1 MKRALLAALLVTTA
15 CTQNA
20 DKPARA
26 DCTKASA
33 HDFDGDGRDDVAIGD
48 PWQAG
53 GAVRLLTAGKV
64 IKLPSPELGAHDG
77 FGAALTFTQVDGDGC
92 ADLVIGAPYTDVDG
106 KEAGAVY
113 LLYGGATGKPMT
125 RLTARQPKDG
135 ATFGW
140 SLAAYGDVIAIGA
153 PHENA
158 VHLARRGMV
167 ERTITQDTMGV
178 PGDSDP
184 LDQFGTEVALGP
196 MASGKVALAVGA
208 PYEGDDED
216 EVGAVTVIDD
226 VSADRLSGA
235 RLTPPKI
242 DDGGLCAFGQSL
254 VYVEGIGLA
263 AGGADC
269 GKVQFYDLDLRPSRT
284 VARPRNSPEHEPVR
298 LAASKGSTAALWPG
312 PSPTLRL
319 LGAEDAEDR
328 DLKGSETA
336 RSVTFLD
343 GRPITMGGDVLS

>member
-1 MKRALLAALLVTTA
+1 MKRAVLAIVLVTTA
-15 CTQNA
+15 CTQTTDNPA
-20 DKPARA
+20 KPA
-26 DCTKASA
+26 DCAKASA

-48 PWQAG
+48 PWVAG

-64 IKLPSPELGAHDG
+64 VKLPSPELGAHDG
-77 FGAALTFTQVDGDGC
+77 FGAALTFAKVDGDGC
-92 ADLVIGAPYTDVDG
+92 ADLVVGAPYADVGG

-113 LLYGGATGKPMT
+113 ILYGGAARPPQ
-125 RLTARQPKDG
+125 RITARQPKDG

-140 SLAAYGDVIAIGA
+140 SLAAHGDVIAIGA

-158 VHLARRGMV
+158 VHLARRGTV

-208 PYEGDDED
+208 PYEG

-226 VSADRLSGA
+226 VNADRLSGA
-235 RLTPPKI
+235 MLTPPKI
-242 DDGGLCAFGQSL
+242 DDGGLCEFGQSL
-254 VYVEGIGLA
+254 VHIEGVGLA
-263 AGGADC
+263 VGGADC
-269 GKVQFYDLDLRPSRT
+269 GKVQFYDLDLHPSRT
-284 VARPRNSPEHEPVR
+284 VARPRNAPKFEPVR
-298 LAASKGSTAALWPG
+298 LASTNGQAAALWPG

-319 LGAEDAEDR
+319 LGKG
-328 DLKGSETA
+328 DLKASETA

-343 GRPITMGGDVLS
+343 GEPITMRADVLS